1 MRKKT
6 TTGIAIS
13 VEPAMIPPQS
23 VPRLTSV
30 NVESH
35 SGRVRWSSLVI
46 TTSASVNSFQA
57 WMNPKT
63 PVATRPGASS
73 GKVILKNACVREQ
86 PSIIAASSS
95 S

>member
-1 MRKKT
+1 MITGTAMR
-6 TTGIAIS
+6 

-30 NVESH
+30 KVESQ
-35 SGRVRWSSLVI
+35 SGRVRWSSRVI
-46 TTSASVNSFQA
+46 TTRARVNSFHA
-57 WMNPKT
+57 WMKPNT

-73 GKVILKNACVREQ
+73 GRVTRKNAWTRVQ